1 MPFQFQLNKTSMQKI
16 KKDLDVR
23 RTALPT
29 LKAKETALRAEILK
43 IKTSLEEWEKELQKT
58 MDSQMNQGLV
68 WNEYPG
74 LLSIKSINE
83 RIKNIA
89 GVKIP
94 VLVEIHFAT
103 VDYSLIANRT
113 WVPGAI
119 EILKDV
125 VNLRLRI
132 QFIKKELD
140 ILNHARKKTTQ
151 KVNLY
156 EKVQIPEYESA
167 IQKIKRFLEDAE
179 NLSRSSQKLIK
190 IRRESELTL

>member
-1 MPFQFQLNKTSMQKI
+1 
-16 KKDLDVR
+16 
-23 RTALPT
+23 
-29 LKAKETALRAEILK
+29 
-43 IKTSLEEWEKELQKT
+43 
-58 MDSQMNQGLV
+58 
-68 WNEYPG
+68 
-74 LLSIKSINE
+74 
-83 RIKNIA
+83 
-89 GVKIP
+89 
-94 VLVEIHFAT
+94 

-119 EILKDV
+119 EILKEV